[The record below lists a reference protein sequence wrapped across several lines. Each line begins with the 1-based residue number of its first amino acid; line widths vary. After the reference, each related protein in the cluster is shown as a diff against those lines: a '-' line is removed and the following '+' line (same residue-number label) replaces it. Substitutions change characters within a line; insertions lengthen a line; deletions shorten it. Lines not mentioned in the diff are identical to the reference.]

1 MSDFILESPVTSLLF
16 TNFFCTTDIIL
27 FAMTFILPVLI
38 ILNCSSCVSSNDDGK
53 VSPYDDDGR
62 NGKGSKGKSGN
73 FLSEYEEDDE
83 EEEKYIEG
91 DENKKYIIT
100 ELSSIPVTFS
110 DDSKM
115 IVEENKIIH
124 NREEEYET
132 CLIGEEM
139 KKVYY

>member
-1 MSDFILESPVTSLLF
+1 MADFILEAPVTSLLF
-16 TNFFCTTDIIL
+16 TNFFCATNIIL

-38 ILNCSSCVSSNDDGK
+38 ILNCSSCVSSSDDGK
-53 VSPYDDDGR
+53 ISPFDDDGR

-73 FLSEYEEDDE
+73 FLSEYEEEE

-91 DENKKYIIT
+91 DENKKSVIT

-115 IVEENKIIH
+115 IVEENKIVH